1 MISIDFP
8 YKYTTPFSII
18 DFPTLSPDIVN
29 DIIGINTHAKLYVYQ
44 IFIDVLV
51 YWSTLT
57 K

>member
-44 IFIDVLV
+44 IFVDVLV